1 MSVKDRCMAIKA
13 SRDCG
18 SGFRFPR
25 TEQEARDMLVE
36 IHNELHGLDR
46 SLADERIVGSSWG
59 GAMVKKYYLKNQ
71 QLVCYEKIKHR

>member
-1 MSVKDRCMAIKA
+1 MSVKDRCMAIK
-13 SRDCG
+13 SSKDCG

-25 TEQEARDMLVE
+25 NASEARSMLVE
-36 IHNELHGLDR
+36 IQKELEGVDR

-71 QLVCYEKIKHR
+71 QRACYAKIKHR